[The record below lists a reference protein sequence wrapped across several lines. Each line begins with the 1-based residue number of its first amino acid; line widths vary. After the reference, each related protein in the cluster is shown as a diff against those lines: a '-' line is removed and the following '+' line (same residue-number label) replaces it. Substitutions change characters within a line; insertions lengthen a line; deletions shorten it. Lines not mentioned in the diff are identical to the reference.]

1 MEESEKNGQLQL
13 ELNDQ
18 VAQGTY
24 ANLVVITHS
33 SSEFIVDFAQVLPGV
48 PKAPVK
54 SRVIMAP
61 EHAKRLLYALE
72 DNINKYEQM
81 FGKIKMMEEQSLPP
95 VTSIRGEA

>member
-33 SSEFIVDFAQVLPGV
+33 SSEFIVDFAQVMPGL

-54 SRVIMAP
+54 SRVILAP

-72 DNINKYEQM
+72 DNINKYEHV
-81 FGKIKMMEEQSLPP
+81 FGRIKMADGTPIPP
-95 VTSIRGEA
+95 VSGVKGEA

>member
-1 MEESEKNGQLQL
+1 MENNENNGQLQL

-33 SSEFIVDFAQVLPGV
+33 SSEFVVDFAQVLPGM

-54 SRVIMAP
+54 SRIIMAP
-61 EHAKRLLYALE
+61 EHAKRLLYALQE
-72 DNINKYEQM
+72 NLQKYEEM
-81 FGKIKMMEEQSLPP
+81 FGKIKTMNEESFNP
-95 VTSIRGEA
+95 VMNIKGEA

>member
-1 MEESEKNGQLQL
+1 MENNENNGQLQL

-33 SSEFIVDFAQVLPGV
+33 SSEFVVDFAQVLPGM

-54 SRVIMAP
+54 SRIIMAP
-61 EHAKRLLYALE
+61 EHAKRLLYALQE
-72 DNINKYEQM
+72 NLQKYEEM
-81 FGKIKMMEEQSLPP
+81 FGKIKTMNEEPFNP
-95 VTSIRGEA
+95 VMNIKGEA

>member
-1 MEESEKNGQLQL
+1 MENKNEDAQLQL
-13 ELNDQ
+13 ELSEQ

-33 SSEFIVDFAQVLPGV
+33 SSEFVFDFAQVLPGM

-54 SRVIMAP
+54 SRIIMAP

-72 DNINKYEQM
+72 ENLRKYEEM
-81 FGKIKMMEEQSLPP
+81 FGKIRTMDEESINP
-95 VTSIRGEA
+95 VLDIKGEA